1 MTDPAWMSS
10 IVQDDAA
17 GDFIAAIPNCNRIR
31 SAVVLNGRRE
41 MNDMTTMTT
50 DRAMPAAADRD
61 LRIGSWLMGAAAVGF
76 IGYAVIFLVRNFTD
90 SFLELGIGPNEVNVG
105 KEAIQNFSPSLFQYI
120 SHLQIAVSGF
130 IAATGVAVL
139 FLVAYGVRR
148 GERWAWVGAVTAPVL
163 ALLIALPAHYP
174 NHFDTL
180 GHLGLIYL
188 ATLIFVAGALVALRG
203 VLTLRKS

>member
-1 MTDPAWMSS
+1 MTDSTSLSP
-10 IVQDDAA
+10 IVQDDTSH
-17 GDFIAAIPNCNRIR
+17 DFIAELQSEPFGRR
-31 SAVVLNGRRE
+31 LEGRRE
-41 MNDMTTMTT
+41 VHEMTASTT
-50 DRAMPAAADRD
+50 ERALPEAVDRD

-76 IGYAVIFLVRNFTD
+76 IGYAVIFLIRNFTD
-90 SFLELGIGPNEVNVG
+90 SFLELGIGPKQVNVG
-105 KEAIQNFSPSLFQYI
+105 KEAIQNFSPSLFHYI
-120 SHLQIAVSGF
+120 SHLHIAVAGF

-148 GERWAWVGAVTAPVL
+148 GELWAWVGAVAAPVIG
-163 ALLIALPAHYP
+163 LLIALPAHYP

-203 VLTLRKS
+203 IMPMRRG

>member
-1 MTDPAWMSS
+1 MTA
-10 IVQDDAA
+10 
-17 GDFIAAIPNCNRIR
+17 
-31 SAVVLNGRRE
+31 
-41 MNDMTTMTT
+41 
-50 DRAMPAAADRD
+50 DRALPTAAERD
-61 LRIGSWLMGAAAVGF
+61 LRIGSWLMGTAAVGF
-76 IGYAVIFLVRNFTD
+76 IGYAVIFFVRNFTD

-148 GERWAWVGAVTAPVL
+148 GELWAWVGAVTAPVL

-203 VLTLRKS
+203 TLTIRKG

>member
-1 MTDPAWMSS
+1 MA
-10 IVQDDAA
+10 
-17 GDFIAAIPNCNRIR
+17 
-31 SAVVLNGRRE
+31 
-41 MNDMTTMTT
+41 TMTT
-50 DRAMPAAADRD
+50 DRTMPGAVNRD

-148 GERWAWVGAVTAPVL
+148 GEVWAWVGAVTAPVL

-203 VLTLRKS
+203 ILTLRKG

>member
-1 MTDPAWMSS
+1 
-10 IVQDDAA
+10 
-17 GDFIAAIPNCNRIR
+17 
-31 SAVVLNGRRE
+31 
-41 MNDMTTMTT
+41 MTTMTT
-50 DRAMPAAADRD
+50 DHDEPRASERD
-61 LRIGSWLMGAAAVGF
+61 LRIGSWLMGAAAAGF
-76 IGYAVIFLVRNFTD
+76 IGYAVIFLIRNFTG

-120 SHLQIAVSGF
+120 SHLHIALSGF
-130 IAATGVAVL
+130 IAATGIAVL
-139 FLVAYGVRR
+139 FLVGYGVRR
-148 GERWAWVGAVTAPVL
+148 GELWAWVGAVTAPVL

-203 VLTLRKS
+203 ILTLRKG